1 MNEKVREITKD
12 AIFVALLTGIIILMK
27 YFFFM
32 LESMLLLVI
41 SLFIGVRYH
50 KATLPRTLI
59 VSISL
64 FLISFIYFDILSI
77 LIYII
82 PGIILGII
90 SHYFLRII
98 LNLPY
103 YLSTIPV
110 YFIVH
115 SVVEIMYAKLLLNMN
130 FNDYLLTGMEFP
142 EAMVKNLGT
151 TGLLI
156 IFLAYN
162 LIMALMESFIIRRG
176 VFVYET
182 LLNKKKQ
189 NKEQQ

>member
-1 MNEKVREITKD
+1 
-12 AIFVALLTGIIILMK
+12 MK

-82 PGIILGII
+82 PGIFLGII
-90 SHYFLRII
+90 SHYFLKII

-103 YLSTIPV
+103 YLSTISV

-115 SVVEIMYAKLLLNMN
+115 SVVEILYAKLLLNMS
-130 FNDYLLTGMEFP
+130 FNDYLLSGMEFP
-142 EAMVKNLGT
+142 EAMVQNLGT

-156 IFLAYN
+156 IFLIYN
-162 LIMALMESFIIRRG
+162 LIMAFLESIIIRRG
-176 VFVYET
+176 VFIYET